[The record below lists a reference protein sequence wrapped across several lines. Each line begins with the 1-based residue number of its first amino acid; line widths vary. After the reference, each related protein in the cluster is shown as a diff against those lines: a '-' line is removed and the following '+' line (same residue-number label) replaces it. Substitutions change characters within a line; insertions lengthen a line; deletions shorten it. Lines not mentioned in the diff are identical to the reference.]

1 VSYAL
6 EVLPSFASFIIL
18 SFKIF
23 FINKSDENYNLDIFE
38 MTTKTNEPT
47 KELVN

>member
-6 EVLPSFASFIIL
+6 QVLPSFASFIRL
-18 SFKIF
+18 SLTIF

-38 MTTKTNEPT
+38 MATKANEPT